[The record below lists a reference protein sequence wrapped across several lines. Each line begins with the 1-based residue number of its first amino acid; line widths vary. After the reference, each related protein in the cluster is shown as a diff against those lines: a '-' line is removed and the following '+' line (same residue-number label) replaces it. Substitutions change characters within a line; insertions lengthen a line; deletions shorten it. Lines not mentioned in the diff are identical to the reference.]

1 MAQLTPRQ
9 QDIMKLLA
17 EGYSQKETAKALGMA
32 YGTVRKHT
40 LAARNARA
48 VAARRRSW
56 SRRCRRSRRHRTL
69 VHLYAG
75 ELGATLGVAS
85 FHSEAGGW
93 QRSI

>member
-40 LAARNARA
+40 LAARERKGDAGGA
-48 VAARRRSW
+48 DDIE
-56 SRRCRRSRRHRTL
+56 
-69 VHLYAG
+69 HLCIYTRVNR
-75 ELGATLGVAS
+75 GATPGVAS

>member
-40 LAARNARA
+40 LAARNARLSQHDGD
-48 VAARRRSW
+48 R
-56 SRRCRRSRRHRTL
+56 
-69 VHLYAG
+69 G
-75 ELGATLGVAS
+75 QGD
-85 FHSEAGGW
+85 AGGADDIEHLCIYT
-93 QRSI
+93 RVNGRYTGCSVFSF